1 MAVRPWLER
10 FSDEVV
16 TINERTS
23 REIECTR
30 ILAKHPRNP
39 VHFTDLDSYEA
50 VGNLWSTRDRV
61 AAAMNTT
68 KDALLGH
75 LMLAMSHSEDFRVV
89 EKAGFQ
95 ANETTDVDLLESPI
109 PKLYPGDAGRYV
121 TAGGWGAEW
130 GGHRNLS
137 FHRIQVLDANRGVCR
152 IVPPHLP
159 PMYQGALKAGPGLKG
174 AGGVG

>member
-50 VGNLWSTRDRV
+50 VGNLGSTRDRV

-95 ANETTDVDLLESPI
+95 ANETTDVNLLESPI
-109 PKLYPGDAGRYV
+109 PKLFPGDAGRYV
-121 TAGGWGAEW
+121 TAGGWG
-130 GGHRNLS
+130 GGGGGGRQRAVH
-137 FHRIQVLDANRGVCR
+137 
-152 IVPPHLP
+152 P
-159 PMYQGALKAGPGLKG
+159 GPGPGAERG
-174 AGGVG
+174 AGRD

>member
-30 ILAKHPRNP
+30 ILAKHPRSP
-39 VHFTDLDSYEA
+39 VHFTDLDGYEA
-50 VGNLWSTRDRV
+50 VGNLWSTRERV
-61 AAAMNTT
+61 ASAMNTT

-89 EKAGFQ
+89 DKAGFQ
-95 ANETTDVDLLESPI
+95 ANETTDVNLLESPI
-109 PKLYPGDAGRYV
+109 PKLFPGDAGRYV
-121 TAGGWGAEW
+121 TAGGWV
-130 GGHRNLS
+130 GGGGGDPKPV
-137 FHRIQVLDANRGVCR
+137 F
-152 IVPPHLP
+152 PPTP
-159 PMYQGALKAGPGLKG
+159 GPRWNTG
-174 AGGVG
+174 AGREGPPL

>member
-30 ILAKHPRNP
+30 ILAKHPRSP
-39 VHFTDLDSYEA
+39 VHLTDFDGYEA
-50 VGNLWSTRDRV
+50 VGNLWSTRERV
-61 AAAMNTT
+61 ASAMNTT

-89 EKAGFQ
+89 DKAGFQ
-95 ANETTDVDLLESPI
+95 ANETTDANLLESPI
-109 PKLYPGDAGRYV
+109 PKLFPGDAGRYV
-121 TAGGWGAEW
+121 TAGGWGA
-130 GGHRNLS
+130 
-137 FHRIQVLDANRGVCR
+137 
-152 IVPPHLP
+152 
-159 PMYQGALKAGPGLKG
+159 
-174 AGGVG
+174 AGGGDRKLSCARVQGLGWKRGACQ